1 MFMIED
7 TDDDDDDDGIASAL
21 VALEHRNS
29 TIEQIS
35 LAFFLHCEEVMDD

>member
-7 TDDDDDDDGIASAL
+7 TDDDDDGIASAL

-29 TIEQIS
+29 AIEQIS

>member
-7 TDDDDDDDGIASAL
+7 TDDDDDDGIASAL

-35 LAFFLHCEEVMDD
+35 LAFFLHCEEVMDE